1 MGYGEPSL
9 RDIKDSIQKVSEE
22 LARHEKSDAKS
33 MEYVQKHIQEHQSE
47 HAPTYESY
55 EGSKMGMD
63 NISDKVNINVG
74 DGGGSGIGGMAAV
87 IAALGNRNQ
96 GNDNAALIAALGNR
110 NDDSSNWAPLMA
122 MAGGGGGWGNNGM
135 NNIWPIILLALLG
148 RGRGGGI
155 FGGDG
160 DCGGG
165 GDAVN
170 QLTLN
175 EVLAKLG
182 TLEGAVPLASC
193 EVQNSILEQTNALTN
208 ILNQNNIAQLAAQ
221 VNTKDT
227 VQNATAVLLNQGN
240 QNTQAILQAVAAVGT
255 KIDTNTIAD
264 LQRQLAVAQSK
275 ETEERHHSRIREVEV
290 NVSQQVNQQQAQA
303 QFQTQL
309 QAQFGQLFNLLN
321 GIAVNNNRS
330 NQDILNLGTMLASG
344 TQTPTTTQVNR

>member
-1 MGYGEPSL
+1 MDYGEPSL
-9 RDIKDSIQKVSEE
+9 KSLQDSIDRIGKE
-22 LARHEKSDAKS
+22 LAKHEVKDAKN
-33 MEYVQKHIQEHQSE
+33 MEYVEKRIHEEAHKSE
-47 HAPTYESY
+47 RD
-55 EGSKMGMD
+55 EGTDMGMD
-63 NISDKVNINVG
+63 NISDRVNINLPGGG
-74 DGGGSGIGGMAAV
+74 DGGFGGAGMAAV

-110 NDDSSNWAPLMA
+110 NDDSANWAPLMA
-122 MAGGGGGWGNNGM
+122 MAGGGGFGANNGM
-135 NNIWPIILLALLG
+135 NNMWPIILLALLG
-148 RGRGGGI
+148 RGRGGGL
-155 FGGDG
+155 FGGGDG

-175 EVLAKLG
+175 QVLAKLG
-182 TLEGAVPLASC
+182 TLEGAVPLAAC
-193 EVQNSILEQTNALTN
+193 DVQNSILEQTNALQST
-208 ILNQNNIAQLAAQ
+208 LNENNIAQLQATTN
-221 VNTKDT
+221 VKDT

-264 LQRQLAVAQSK
+264 LQRQLAVAQSR

-290 NVSQQVNQQQAQA
+290 NVSQQVNQQQRQDQFQA
-303 QFQTQL
+303 QV
-309 QAQFGQLFNLLN
+309 QAQFGSLFGILN

-344 TQTPTTTQVNR
+344 VQTPTTTQVNK